1 MTAVTIQSNKI
12 VSNTVRQLSATRAIL
27 WKKLNELFGQLNTW
41 KQDLPDIILAGTLIL
56 DFVASRIVKNKFL
69 LFVNYLVHG
78 LLLLQSEQT
87 IIATMLIF

>member
-1 MTAVTIQSNKI
+1 MNFLANPIPGSKT
-12 VSNTVRQLSATRAIL
+12 
-27 WKKLNELFGQLNTW
+27 
-41 KQDLPDIILAGTLIL
+41 LPDIILAGTLIL